1 MSAGFS
7 ESMLS
12 AHCSQQRIR
21 AAYTL
26 RSIPESETPLRAD
39 FKLEN
44 SAMAL
49 AELRGY
55 LGRCHQSLLQLGSDC
70 SADPPPISYIAQLSF
85 QAEQCSSLPAN
96 LHVLLQPPNLSTD
109 MLTFYS

>member
-1 MSAGFS
+1 
-7 ESMLS
+7 MLS

-44 SAMAL
+44 SATAL

-55 LGRCHQSLLQLGSDC
+55 LGHHHQSLLPLGSD
-70 SADPPPISYIAQLSF
+70 L
-85 QAEQCSSLPAN
+85 QCRLPRLL
-96 LHVLLQPPNLSTD
+96 LHVIHSIPLMKSLLV
-109 MLTFYS
+109 